1 VTDLER
7 RLRAA
12 MAASAGPAP
21 AGLLDG
27 IHRRHRRHNRRM
39 VAACAAVVAFG
50 VAGTL
55 ITRGVLAGPA
65 GNGPSAAGPGATGPA
80 VIPSAMPSSTATGA
94 PGTVLRDCQSN
105 NGGTL
110 SSDWKAQSV
119 HAGPVWFIGARPPG
133 TGSTGHRLSTGK
145 VRASAMVIA
154 VENGRTAV
162 VRAAPELGG
171 RFRFLASFHGG
182 GQPYTLA
189 EGAPGLTLAG
199 CPAGPA
205 GTKIPEIYAPGL
217 TMFWEGYVTDLRGCI
232 PVEVHARPASQ
243 PIRVTLTTGNG
254 GCGS

>member
-1 VTDLER
+1 MTDLER

-12 MAASAGPAP
+12 MAASAGPPP

-27 IHRRHRRHNRRM
+27 IHRRHRRHHRRIA
-39 VAACAAVVAFG
+39 VACAAIVAFG

-65 GNGPSAAGPGATGPA
+65 GTGPPAAGPAATGPA
-80 VIPSAMPSSTATGA
+80 VIPSATPSSTATGA
-94 PGTVLRDCQSN
+94 PGTVLRDCQSSE
-105 NGGTL
+105 GGTVG
-110 SSDWKAQSV
+110 SGWKAYSV
-119 HAGPVWFIGARPPG
+119 HAGPVWFIYEQPRG
-133 TGSTGHRLSTGK
+133 TVQPGHRLPTGK
-145 VRASAMVIA
+145 VRASAMAIA
-154 VENGRTAV
+154 VENGHTAV

-199 CPAGPA
+199 CPAGPP

-232 PVEVHARPASQ
+232 PVEVRASPASQ
-243 PIRVTLTTGNG
+243 PIRVTLAAGYGN
-254 GCGS
+254 CGS